1 MYTFIIEDNDESK
14 KITVIKLLSYKILR
28 SQKCLVQQIK
38 YEASKEQNTKQK
50 SQCRIAL
57 N

>member
-1 MYTFIIEDNDESK
+1 MYTFIIEDNYESK

-38 YEASKEQNTKQK
+38 YEVSKEQNTKQK